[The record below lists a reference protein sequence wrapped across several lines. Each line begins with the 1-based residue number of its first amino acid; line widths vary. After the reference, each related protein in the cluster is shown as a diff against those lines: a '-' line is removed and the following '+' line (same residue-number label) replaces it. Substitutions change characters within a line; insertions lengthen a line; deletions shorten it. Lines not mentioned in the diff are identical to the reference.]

1 MGKGIDVGK
10 GWIRWEGFDWG
21 WGGEGRIGKGVI
33 WNGEG
38 GCGVKRVVDW
48 KGQGNWGRRMSGYT
62 ISSPVSPWLR

>member
-10 GWIRWEGFDWG
+10 GWIRCEGFDWG
-21 WGGEGRIGKGVI
+21 FGGEGRIGKGVI

-48 KGQGNWGRRMSGYT
+48 KGQGRGGVVGDDGYLA
-62 ISSPVSPWLR
+62 ILLVHL